1 MNKYVKNFLQRGV
14 AFGGFG
20 PIVMGIVL
28 WILDLCGVEV
38 ALSGTSALLAIISTY
53 VLAFVQAGASVF
65 NQIEDW
71 PIAKS
76 TGLHFL
82 SLYVVYVLCYLLNSW
97 IPFAWEVIAIFTAV
111 FIAVYLAIWLT
122 VYWITKNMSK
132 KMNERLSCE
141 K

>member
-1 MNKYVKNFLQRGV
+1 MNEHVKNFLRRGL

-38 ALSGTSALLAIISTY
+38 ALSGTSVFLAILSTY

-76 TGLHFL
+76 MGFHFL
-82 SLYVVYVLCYLLNSW
+82 SLYTVYVLCYLLNSW

-111 FIAVYLAIWLT
+111 FIVTYLVIWLT
-122 VYWITKNMSK
+122 VYFVVKNVSE
-132 KMNERLSCE
+132 KMNKKL
-141 K
+141 